1 MLGYSYSLDTT
12 EVDEGMKS
20 LIRKTP
26 ELSRRVLSKLSEAVV
41 TRTVVHHLS
50 GQTLNRGT
58 GTLAK
63 SINYRLANDF
73 LSLVRSN
80 VAYAA
85 IHEFGGVI
93 KAKNAGALHF
103 KVGDRWVMVKQ
114 VVMPKRSYLKPSLD
128 WVFENSAEDIMNDEV
143 SEWLLKRWYK

>member
-41 TRTVVHHLS
+41 TRTVVHELS

-73 LSLVRSN
+73 LSQVGSN

-93 KAKNAGALHF
+93 KAKNAGALRF

-114 VVMPKRSYLKPSLD
+114 VVMPKRSYLEPSLD
-128 WVFENSAEDIMNDEV
+128 WVFTNSAEDIMNDEV